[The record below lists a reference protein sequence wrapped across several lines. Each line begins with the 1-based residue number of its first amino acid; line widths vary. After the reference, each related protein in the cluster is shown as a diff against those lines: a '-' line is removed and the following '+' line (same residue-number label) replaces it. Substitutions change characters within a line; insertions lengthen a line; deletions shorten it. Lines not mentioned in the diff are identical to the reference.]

1 MTRAEEAMQVGVRLL
16 ISLVL
21 TLMGA
26 MSSATALARPQVLDQ
41 KPDATIDLM
50 TQEGVAL
57 VKGRWRYSDTKIIE
71 IDHHSVGADL
81 GPSGPLNRTYDL
93 VPHAG
98 ASDFDDSVWQVL
110 DGPDLAARRAAGRLC
125 FNWYRIGV
133 TIPER
138 IGAFDPT
145 DSTVVFEIVID
156 DYAEVWV
163 NGALPL
169 VLGQTGGQVIKGFN
183 APNRV
188 VVTRQA
194 RPGDRIQL
202 AVLGANGPL
211 SKPPGNFIW
220 VRSASLDFYDPSR
233 FEAARERGGSVV
245 RVDPALDAIVSP
257 TAVVEKL
264 AGDFSFTE
272 GPVWVPRKD
281 GVEGHLLFSVPNDN
295 VIYRMTA
302 EGDVSIFR
310 TKSGYAGFNI
320 GEFHQPGS
328 NGLTLDR
335 QGRLTINQHGNRRV
349 IRVEPHGNITV
360 LADRFD
366 GKRLNSPNDLV
377 YRSDGSLYFTD
388 PPFGLP
394 KVFNDPRKELPFSGV
409 YRVADGK
416 VELVANDL
424 DAPNGIAFSPDERV
438 LYVNNWN
445 EKNKVIMCYD
455 VQPDGRL
462 VNGRVFFDMTAAP
475 GDDAL
480 DGMKVDVKGHV
491 YCTGPG
497 GLWIISSEGR
507 HLGTIQLPENPHNLA
522 WGDDDGKTLY
532 ITALSGIY
540 KIRTHVA
547 GVRPGLQAGS

>member
-1 MTRAEEAMQVGVRLL
+1 MRVRTGLV
-16 ISLVL
+16 ISFVAIWI
-21 TLMGA
+21 GA
-26 MSSATALARPQVLDQ
+26 MPNVPALAGPPVLDQ
-41 KPDATIDLM
+41 RPDATIDLM

-71 IDHHSVGADL
+71 VDHHMVGSDL
-81 GPSGPLNRTYDL
+81 GPSGPPNRTYDL

-98 ASDFDDSVWQVL
+98 AAGFDDSGWQML
-110 DGPDLAARRAAGRLC
+110 DGPDLEARRSTGRFC
-125 FNWYRIGV
+125 FNWYRIAV
-133 TIPER
+133 TIPDR
-138 IGAFDPT
+138 IGHFDPSG
-145 DSTVVFEIVID
+145 STVIFEIVID

-163 NGALPL
+163 NGTLPL

-211 SKPPGNFIW
+211 SNPPGNFIW
-220 VRSASLDFYDPSR
+220 VRSASLDFYAPSR
-233 FEAARERGGSVV
+233 FEAMRERGGSVV
-245 RVDPALDAIVSP
+245 RVDPELDAIVSP
-257 TAVVEKL
+257 MAVVEKL
-264 AGDFSFTE
+264 AGGFSFTE
-272 GPVWVPRKD
+272 GPVWVPRRD
-281 GVEGHLLFSVPNDN
+281 GVEGYLLFSVPNDN

-310 TKSGYAGFNI
+310 AKSGYAGFNI
-320 GEFHQPGS
+320 GEYHQPGS

-394 KVFNDPRKELPFSGV
+394 KAFDDPRKELPFSGV
-409 YRVADGK
+409 YRVAAGR
-416 VELVANDL
+416 VQLVASDL
-424 DAPNGIAFSPDERV
+424 DAPNGIAFSPDERF

-445 EKNKVIMCYD
+445 EKQKIIMRYD

-462 VNGRVFFDMTAAP
+462 ANVRLFFDMTDAP
-475 GDDAL
+475 GEDAL

-497 GLWIISSEGR
+497 GLWIISPDGR
-507 HLGTIQLPENPHNLA
+507 HLGTITLPENPHNLA
-522 WGDDDGKTLY
+522 WGDNDGKTLY

-540 KIRTHVA
+540 RIRMNVA
-547 GVRPGLQAGS
+547 GIRPDPQAGS

>member
-1 MTRAEEAMQVGVRLL
+1 MSRSKWVGLL
-16 ISLVL
+16 IVGAVF
-21 TLMGA
+21 TLWGNERGWA
-26 MSSATALARPQVLDQ
+26 KLPVLDQ

-57 VKGRWRYSDTKIIE
+57 VKGQWRYSDTKIIE
-71 IDHHSVGADL
+71 VDHHRVGTDL
-81 GPSGPLNRTYDL
+81 GPSGPPNRTYDL
-93 VPHAG
+93 VPQAG
-98 ASDFDDSVWQVL
+98 AADFDDSAWQVI
-110 DGPDLAARRAAGRLC
+110 DGPDLEARRSTGRLC
-125 FNWYRIGV
+125 FNWYRINI
-133 TIPER
+133 TIPEG
-138 IGAFDPT
+138 IGGFDPT
-145 DSTVVFEIVID
+145 GSIVVFEIVID

-163 NGALPL
+163 NGTLPL
-169 VLGQTGGQVIKGFN
+169 VLGQTGGQVITGFN

-211 SKPPGNFIW
+211 SRPPGNFIW
-220 VRSASLDFYDPSR
+220 VRSASLDFYELSR
-233 FEAARERGGSVV
+233 FEAARERRGSVV
-245 RVDPALDAIVSP
+245 RVDPALDEVISP
-257 TAVVEKL
+257 TAPVEKL
-264 AGDFSFTE
+264 AGGFSFTE

-281 GVEGHLLFSVPNDN
+281 GVEGYLLFSVPNDN
-295 VIYRMTA
+295 LIYLMTA
-302 EGDVSIFR
+302 DGEVSVFR

-320 GEFHQPGS
+320 GEYHQPGS

-335 QGRLTINQHGNRRV
+335 EGRLTINQHGNRRV
-349 IRVEPHGNITV
+349 IRVEPHGNITI

-377 YRSDGSLYFTD
+377 YKSDGALYFTD

-394 KVFNDPRKELPFSGV
+394 KAFDDPRKDLPFSGV

-416 VELVANDL
+416 VELVADDL
-424 DAPNGIAFSPDERV
+424 DAPNGIAFSPNERF

-445 EKNKVIMCYD
+445 EKKKVIMRYD

-462 VNGRVFFDMTAAP
+462 ANGRLFFDMTDAQ

-480 DGMKVDVKGHV
+480 DGMKVDVKGNV

-497 GLWIISSEGR
+497 GLWIISPEGR
-507 HLGTIQLPENPHNLA
+507 HLGTIRLPENPHNLA
-522 WGDDDGKTLY
+522 WGDDDAKTLY

-540 KIRTHVA
+540 KIRMQVA
-547 GVRPGLQAGS
+547 GVRPGP

>member
-1 MTRAEEAMQVGVRLL
+1 MSRSNWFRLL
-16 ISLVL
+16 ILCGTFILSGNEYGWAKLN
-21 TLMGA
+21 
-26 MSSATALARPQVLDQ
+26 VLDQ

-71 IDHHSVGADL
+71 IDHHMVGADL
-81 GPSGPLNRTYDL
+81 GPSGPPNRTYDL

-98 ASDFDDSVWQVL
+98 AADFDDSGWQVI
-110 DGPDLAARRAAGRLC
+110 DGPDLEARRAAGRLC
-125 FNWYRIGV
+125 FNWYRINV

-138 IGAFDPT
+138 IGDFDPT
-145 DSTVVFEIVID
+145 GSTVVFEIVID

-163 NGALPL
+163 NGTLPL

-188 VVTRQA
+188 VVARQV
-194 RPGDRIQL
+194 RTGDRIQF

-211 SKPPGNFIW
+211 SNPPGNFIW
-220 VRSASLDFYDPSR
+220 VRSVSLDFYAPSR
-233 FEAARERGGSVV
+233 FEESREWGGGVV

-257 TAVVEKL
+257 TAMVEKL
-264 AGDFSFTE
+264 AGGFSFTE
-272 GPVWVPRKD
+272 GPVWVPQKD
-281 GVEGHLLFSVPNDN
+281 GMEGYLLFSVPNDN
-295 VIYRMTA
+295 LIYRTTA
-302 EGDVSIFR
+302 DGDVSVFR

-320 GEFHQPGS
+320 GEYHQPGS
-328 NGLTLDR
+328 NGLTIDR

-349 IRVEPHGNITV
+349 IRVELHGNITV

-394 KVFNDPRKELPFSGV
+394 KVFDDPRKELPFSGV

-416 VELVANDL
+416 VQLVANDL
-424 DAPNGIAFSPDERV
+424 DAPNGLAFSPDERY

-445 EKNKVIMCYD
+445 EKKKVIMRYD
-455 VQPDGRL
+455 VQPDGWL
-462 VNGRVFFDMTAAP
+462 ANGRLFFDMTAAP

-480 DGMKVDVKGHV
+480 DGMKVDVKGNV

-497 GLWIISSEGR
+497 GLWIISPEGT
-507 HLGTIQLPENPHNLA
+507 HLGMIKVPENPHNLA
-522 WGDDDGKTLY
+522 WGDDGKTLY
-532 ITALSGIY
+532 ITALTSIY
-540 KIRTHVA
+540 KIRMNVA
-547 GVRPGLQAGS
+547 GVRPGL